1 MSVTT
6 FEGIVEQG
14 QIKLA
19 SGVQLPEH
27 TKVYII
33 VPDIELKEQSLTLQS
48 PRLAHPAQAGEFEME
63 VVEQ

>member
-14 QIKLA
+14 KIRLA
-19 SGVQLPEH
+19 SDVQLPDN
-27 TKVYII
+27 TRVYII
-33 VPDIELKEQSLTLQS
+33 VPDIELKEPGLTLHS
-48 PRLAHPAQAGEFEME
+48 PRLAHPERASEFEME